1 MLSGC
6 LHLVVT
12 SGVAAPTTMMTD
24 AVDRAVYD
32 GYNFAKEKM
41 RGDESMKKITVA
53 AVGLVLAMLLSACG
67 SGNIADAPDPSSSV
81 GVMDADSKP
90 SADVKE
96 PASPAE
102 DADPTSSVSGS
113 SDGTSSSKPSTG
125 SSGSSSSKPGTTP
138 KPTPKPTPAPTPK
151 PTPKP
156 TPAPTPRPTP
166 TPQKSIWQWPIS
178 ASDRDAIYA
187 ELVAYGQSLGLRHLA
202 VDDGIVKTPDNSSW
216 AAPTTIN
223 QSSNPNFVQIGL
235 KNDIKYLPQM
245 VEDYGGGK
253 IDYFIV
259 YVEDLGGGNC
269 KIYIMY

>member
-1 MLSGC
+1 
-6 LHLVVT
+6 
-12 SGVAAPTTMMTD
+12 
-24 AVDRAVYD
+24 
-32 GYNFAKEKM
+32 
-41 RGDESMKKITVA
+41 MKKTTWA
-53 AVGLVLAMLLSACG
+53 AIGLLLAMLLSACG
-67 SGNIADAPDPSSSV
+67 SGNVAEAPDPSSSMKITDEGARPSEATV
-81 GVMDADSKP
+81 EETEEPTDGESEPEPSSSESGNQPTNSGSGSNTSDGKLTTGGSSSSKP
-90 SADVKE
+90 S
-96 PASPAE
+96 
-102 DADPTSSVSGS
+102 TGGSG
-113 SDGTSSSKPSTG
+113 GNSSSKPSTG
-125 SSGSSSSKPGTTP
+125 SNGGSTSNGGASGGSSSKPVATATPTPKPTVAPTP

-151 PTPKP
+151 PTP
-156 TPAPTPRPTP
+156 

-178 ASDRDAIYA
+178 KSDRDAIYA

-202 VDDGIVKTPDNSSW
+202 VDDGVVKTPDNSSW
-216 AAPTTIN
+216 AAPTTIT